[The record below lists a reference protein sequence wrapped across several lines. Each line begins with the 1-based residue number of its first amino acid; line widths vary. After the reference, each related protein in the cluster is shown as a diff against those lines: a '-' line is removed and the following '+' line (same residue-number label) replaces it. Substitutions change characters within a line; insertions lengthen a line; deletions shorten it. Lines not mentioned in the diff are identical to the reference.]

1 MGKYTNSN
9 IRRVEKSVLKEGKQL
24 DKIDVEMK
32 SNLFKNSKKG
42 RISQSLFTVGQAG
55 RVVKKKKQYVQI

>member
-1 MGKYTNSN
+1 MTFPEHYNPYTNSN

-42 RISQSLFTVGQAG
+42 RISQSLFTVGQG
-55 RVVKKKKQYVQI
+55 EW

>member
-32 SNLFKNSKKG
+32 SNLFKNSKTA
-42 RISQSLFTVGQAG
+42 RISQSLFTVGQG
-55 RVVKKKKQYVQI
+55 EW